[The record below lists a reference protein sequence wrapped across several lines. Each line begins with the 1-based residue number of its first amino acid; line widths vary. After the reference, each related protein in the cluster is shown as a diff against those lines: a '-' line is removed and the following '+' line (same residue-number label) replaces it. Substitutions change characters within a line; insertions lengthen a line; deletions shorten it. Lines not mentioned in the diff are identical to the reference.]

1 MWGSSIDERKLQRDN
16 KSENN
21 QWHRGD
27 VQPDAGR
34 LHGNDGNESGESP
47 EDRGVAGTWGERDV
61 GRFNEG
67 QAMIQYEELRK
78 HLGDLERSR
87 SRTSQNSLRRSN
99 TGNSRKSKSAAR
111 NDNDN
116 NNNNNNNTRPTSSSA
131 DKEKDDSSADP
142 EAGPREE
149 VETPQEEEEFELDQF
164 MREGHFEK
172 RTAAG
177 SAKRVGV
184 IYKDL
189 TVEGMAAGATFVRTL
204 PDAILG
210 TFGPDL
216 YHIIS
221 GFFPALAFG
230 RGKKRTLL
238 HGFTGCVRDGEMML
252 VLGRPGAGCST
263 FLKAIS
269 NNRESYAA
277 VTGEVSYGGIEASK
291 QKKMYRGEVNYNQ
304 EDDVHFAS
312 LNVWQTFTFALMN
325 KTKKKAQDNIPV
337 VAEALMRMFGIS
349 HTKYTLVGDDYT
361 RGVSGGERKRVS
373 IAETL
378 ASKSTVICWDNST
391 RGLDASTALD
401 YARSLRIM
409 TDVSNRTTL
418 VTLYQAG
425 EGIYEL
431 MDKVLVID
439 QGREIYSGPAKEAKK
454 YFIDLGYECPERQ
467 TTADFLTAITDPVER
482 QFRKGHED
490 STPKT
495 PEDLERA
502 FRQSSHY
509 KTVLEDIADYETYLK
524 ESNFE
529 DAREFENAVQ
539 EGKSK
544 RVSKKSSYTVSFPRQ
559 VLACT
564 KREFWLLFGDTTT
577 LYTKVFIIISNGLIV
592 GSLFYGESADTSG
605 AFSRGGALFFSILF
619 LGWLQLTELMK
630 AVSGRAVVARHHDYA
645 FYNPSAVSIARVI
658 ADLPVILVQVIIFG
672 VIMYFMTNMTITAG
686 RFFIYMLFV
695 YITTILLTAL
705 YRMFA
710 SVSPEIDTAVR
721 FSGIALNL
729 LIIYTGYVIPR
740 PQLLGKYIWFGWIY
754 WINPLA
760 YSFEAVLANEFSG
773 RTMGCSPSNLVPQ
786 QVPGGPAVDPAFQG
800 CALAGAAV
808 NANTVSG
815 EAYIE
820 TQYNY
825 SRSNLWRNFGVVI
838 AFTVLY
844 IIVTVFCTEKF
855 NFNKE
860 GGGALVFKKSK
871 RSKQAVKSAT
881 PDDEES
887 AVATGGSDGS
897 PDRTTGTESA
907 EDTEKEDEALQQLT
921 KSESIFTWRDVN
933 YSVPYL
939 GGEKQLLNNVNGYA
953 KPGVMVALMGA
964 SGAGK
969 TTLLNTLAQRQ
980 NTGVVSGEMFVDG
993 RPLGP
998 EFQRNTG
1005 FCLQGDLHD
1014 GTATIREALEFSAIL
1029 RQSHSVPR
1037 AEKIA
1042 YVDKIIDLLELDE
1055 MQDAIISSLGVEQ
1068 RKRLTIGV
1076 ELAAKPSLLLFLDE
1090 PTSGLDSQSAYSI
1103 VRFLKKLA
1111 ASGQAIV
1118 CTIHQPSSVL
1128 IQQFD
1133 MILALN
1139 PGGNTFYF
1147 GPVGENGSDVIK
1159 YFSQR
1164 GVDCPAEKNVAEFIL
1179 ETAAKP
1185 TKRSDGTRID
1195 WNEEWRNSPQAQEVI
1210 DEIEGLKLTRSKS
1223 IPENIRKEQQ
1233 REFAAPVGLQ
1243 CTELLKRTFRQ
1254 YWRDPSY
1261 LYGKLFVSVIVGIFN
1276 GFTFWQLGYT
1286 VQDMQNR
1293 MFTSFLI
1300 LTIPPTIVNS
1310 VVPKFYTNMGLWMA
1324 REYPS
1329 RIYGWFAFTTAQVVA
1344 EIPIAIVGAV
1354 IYWVLWYWPTGLPTE
1369 SSVSG
1374 YVFLMTLLFFLFQAS
1389 WGQWICAFA
1398 PSFTV
1403 ISNVLPF
1410 FFVMFSLFNGVV
1422 RPYAEL
1428 PVFWR
1433 YWMYWI
1439 NPSTWWIGG
1448 VLAATLDGIPV
1459 QCSESETA
1467 HFDSP
1472 NGQTCQQYAGAYAEA
1487 IGGYLLNPGAT
1498 ADCQLC
1504 QLSTGN
1510 QYLAQLNIDA
1520 SNKWRDFGIF
1530 LVFVFTNWLLVYFF
1544 IVSLSCLLLCT
1555 KTDQLTIMSTVHG
1568 ARQGLV
1574 IWLWAVVRIPRQGC
1588 RLHQEA
1594 NHTLHREAKEVDLS
1608 LVAAN
1613 FPMICRTS
1621 R

>member
-1 MWGSSIDERKLQRDN
+1 MD
-16 KSENN
+16 
-21 QWHRGD
+21 D
-27 VQPDAGR
+27 V
-34 LHGNDGNESGESP
+34 
-47 EDRGVAGTWGERDV
+47 
-61 GRFNEG
+61 
-67 QAMIQYEELRK
+67 
-78 HLGDLERSR
+78 
-87 SRTSQNSLRRSN
+87 
-99 TGNSRKSKSAAR
+99 
-111 NDNDN
+111 
-116 NNNNNNNTRPTSSSA
+116 
-131 DKEKDDSSADP
+131 

-149 VETPQEEEEFELDQF
+149 VEEPEEDEFELGQF
-164 MREGHFEK
+164 MKEGHFEK
-172 RTAAG
+172 RTESG
-177 SAKRVGV
+177 SAKKVGV

-189 TVEGMAAGATFVRTL
+189 TVKGVAANASFVRTL

-216 YHIIS
+216 YHILC
-221 GFFPALAFG
+221 GFFPFLSFK
-230 RGKKRTLL
+230 RGELRTLI
-238 HGFTGCVRDGEMML
+238 HGFTGCVRDGEMLL

-263 FLKAIS
+263 FLKAVS
-269 NNRESYAA
+269 NNRESYAD
-277 VTGEVSYGGIEASK
+277 VSGEISYGGIPASK

-325 KTKKKAQDNIPV
+325 KTKKKAQDNIPII
-337 VAEALMRMFGIS
+337 ADALMKMFGIS

-409 TDVSNRTTL
+409 TDVSDRTTL

-425 EGIYEL
+425 EGIYDL

-439 QGREIYSGPAKEAKK
+439 QGREIYSGPAKDAKQ
-454 YFIDLGYECPERQ
+454 YFIDLGYHCPERQ
-467 TTADFLTAITDPVER
+467 TTADFLTAITDPIER
-482 QFRKGHED
+482 KFREGYEH

-502 FRQSSHY
+502 FRNSSHY
-509 KTVLEDIADYETYLK
+509 QRVLEDIRDYENYLK
-524 ESNFE
+524 ESDYE
-529 DAREFENAVQ
+529 DAKKFENAVQ

-544 RVSKKSSYTVSFPRQ
+544 RVPKKSSYTVSFPRQ

-592 GSLFYGESADTSG
+592 GSLFYGESAGTSG

-645 FYNPSAVSIARVI
+645 FYRPSAVSIARVI
-658 ADLPVILVQVIIFG
+658 ADLPVIFFQVVLFG
-672 VIMYFMTNMTITAG
+672 IIMYFMTNLTVTAG

-710 SVSPEIDTAVR
+710 SLSPEIDTAVR

-729 LIIYTGYVIPR
+729 LVIYTGYVIPR
-740 PQLLGKYIWFGWIY
+740 TQLLSDYIWFGWIY

-760 YSFEAVLANEFSG
+760 YSFEAVLTNEFSG
-773 RTMGCSPSNLVPQ
+773 RTMECDPAQLVPQ

-800 CALAGAAV
+800 CAIAGADI

-815 EAYIE
+815 AAYLQ

-825 SRSNLWRNFGVVI
+825 SRSHLWRNFGVVI
-838 AFTVLY
+838 AFIVLY
-844 IIVTVFCTEKF
+844 IIVTVICTE
-855 NFNKE
+855 NFDFSKS

-871 RSKQAVKSAT
+871 RSKDTVKESSPADEEQAGKSGAT
-881 PDDEES
+881 DAAANPDAGLGASTDDE
-887 AVATGGSDGS
+887 
-897 PDRTTGTESA
+897 
-907 EDTEKEDEALQQLT
+907 KEQQALQSLT

-933 YSVPYL
+933 YTVPYL
-939 GGEKQLLNNVNGYA
+939 GGEKQLLHNVNGYA

-980 NTGVVSGEMFVDG
+980 FMGVVSGEMFVDG

-1014 GTATIREALEFSAIL
+1014 GTATIREALEFSALL
-1029 RQSHSVPR
+1029 RQAHSVPR

-1042 YVDKIIDLLELDE
+1042 YVDKIIDLLELND

-1103 VRFLKKLA
+1103 VRFLRKLA
-1111 ASGQAIV
+1111 EAGQAIV

-1128 IQQFD
+1128 IQEFD

-1159 YFSQR
+1159 YFSER
-1164 GVDCPAEKNVAEFIL
+1164 GVDCPPEKNVAEFIL

-1185 TKRSDGTRID
+1185 HKRPDGTRID
-1195 WNEEWRNSPQAQEVI
+1195 WNDEWTRSQQAQEVI

-1223 IPENIRKEQQ
+1223 VPDKVRKEQQ
-1233 REFAAPVGLQ
+1233 REFAAPVLVQ

-1276 GFTFWQLGYT
+1276 GFTFWQLGYS

-1310 VVPKFYTNMGLWMA
+1310 VVPKFYTNMGLWLA

-1329 RIYGWFAFTTAQVVA
+1329 RIYGWFAFATAQVVA
-1344 EIPIAIVGAV
+1344 EIPIAIVGGV
-1354 IYWVLWYWPTGLPTE
+1354 IYWVLWYWPAGLPVE
-1369 SSVSG
+1369 APVSG
-1374 YVFLMTLLFFLFQAS
+1374 YVFLMVILFFLFQAS

-1422 RPYAEL
+1422 RPYAAL

-1433 YWMYWI
+1433 YWMYWV

-1448 VLAATLDGIPV
+1448 VLAATLDGVPV
-1459 QCSESETA
+1459 RCTESESA
-1467 HFDSP
+1467 HFDAP
-1472 NGQTCQQYAGAYAEA
+1472 AGQTCRDYAGAYAEY
-1487 IGGYLLNPGAT
+1487 IQGYLLNPDAT

-1504 QLSTGN
+1504 QLSSGN
-1510 QYLAQLNIDA
+1510 QYLSQLNIEA
-1520 SNKWRDFGIF
+1520 SQKWRDFGIF
-1530 LVFVFTNWLLVYFF
+1530 LIFVFTNWFLVYFF
-1544 IVSLSCLLLCT
+1544 IVSPSTLERESLLIAPC
-1555 KTDQLTIMSTVHG
+1555 
-1568 ARQGLV
+1568 
-1574 IWLWAVVRIPRQGC
+1574 
-1588 RLHQEA
+1588 
-1594 NHTLHREAKEVDLS
+1594 
-1608 LVAAN
+1608 
-1613 FPMICRTS
+1613 
-1621 R
+1621 